1 MSSSKVAFPPSIT
14 RRALLG
20 AGAAA
25 AAGVAVGAPFAF
37 AAPGKTSKQGATGPD
52 PARDALI
59 ARPPEG
65 FAPMNAPGKI
75 VRVTGSNTLQPNG
88 LWPVQSKASN
98 LLERA
103 MIELTGATNVGAAF
117 ARFVHPADKVAI
129 KMNGLAGRDG
139 GTMATNKETV
149 LAVVQGVIAAGV
161 PAASIVVYEQW
172 ESFME
177 GTRVASK
184 SLSLDGE
191 FPAGVVPIVH
201 QNKDATMDPIQVYSK
216 NTRFVRVFT
225 EATAVINVGLIKDHN
240 ICGYTGCLKNITHGS
255 IVNPHDYHDHL
266 ATPQI
271 AEIYGQD
278 ICRSRVRLHITDGF
292 KLIYDQGPKDV
303 NVKRRVPHESIY
315 ATTDPVAMD
324 VIGWQIIDKMRT
336 DNALPTLKDAGRE
349 PAYIQIAGDLGLG
362 IADRNMIRMR
372 EVQV

>member
-1 MSSSKVAFPPSIT
+1 MSRTSLH

-20 AGAAA
+20 AGAAV
-25 AAGVAVGAPFAF
+25 AAGLAIPALAG
-37 AAPGKTSKQGATGPD
+37 PGGKASKQGAVGPD
-52 PARDALI
+52 PVRDKLI
-59 ARPPEG
+59 ATPPAG

-88 LWPVQSKASN
+88 LWPIQNKASN

-103 MIELTGATNVGAAF
+103 MIELTGAPNVGEAF
-117 ARFVHPADKVAI
+117 KRFVHPADKVAI

-149 LAVVQGVIAAGV
+149 LAVVQGVMAAGV
-161 PAASIVVYEQW
+161 PASSIVVYEQW

-184 SLSLDGE
+184 QLSLDTD
-191 FPAGVVPIVH
+191 FPAGVLPVVH

-255 IVNPHDYHDHL
+255 IVNPHDYHEHL

-271 AEIYGQD
+271 AELYGQD

-303 NVKRRVPHESIY
+303 NVKRRMPHESIY
-315 ATTDPVAMD
+315 VTTDPVAMD
-324 VIGWQIIDKMRT
+324 VIGWHVVDQMRA
-336 DNALPTLKDAGRE
+336 DNSLPSLKEAGRE

-362 IADRNMIRMR
+362 IADRNMIRLR